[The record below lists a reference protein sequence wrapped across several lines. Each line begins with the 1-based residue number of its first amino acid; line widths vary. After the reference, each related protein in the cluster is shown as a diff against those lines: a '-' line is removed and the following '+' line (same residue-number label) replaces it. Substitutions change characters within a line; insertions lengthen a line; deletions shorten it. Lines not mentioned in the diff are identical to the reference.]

1 MKPSTRK
8 TRKLN
13 VLYPPLIISVA
24 INSTP
29 ANANKDKVTDPILEE
44 RQEGI
49 EYTNRNVFSIT
60 QHRRN
65 YLLPVTYATSPN
77 PFGDDNLTPQNVDR
91 VEAKYQLSVKFPLI
105 VEEDYL
111 SGLHL
116 GFTTVAFWQVY
127 NSEVS
132 KPFREINYEP
142 ELFYKWHTDAQWLS
156 YHLESFQLGFSHQ
169 SNGESGR
176 RSRSWDR
183 LFAGITLANDDVYWR
198 AKIWY
203 RIPESE
209 KEFIDDATGDDNPDI
224 ESFIGRSEFVFG
236 RRMGKFGI
244 ETTVR
249 NNLSVNKNRGSV
261 LLNVTY
267 PVTDRYDVLLQYF
280 NGYGDS
286 LIDFNRHQQRIGL
299 GIQLNFI

>member
-1 MKPSTRK
+1 
-8 TRKLN
+8 
-13 VLYPPLIISVA
+13 
-24 INSTP
+24 
-29 ANANKDKVTDPILEE
+29 
-44 RQEGI
+44 
-49 EYTNRNVFSIT
+49 
-60 QHRRN
+60 
-65 YLLPVTYATSPN
+65 
-77 PFGDDNLTPQNVDR
+77 
-91 VEAKYQLSVKFPLI
+91 
-105 VEEDYL
+105 
-111 SGLHL
+111 
-116 GFTTVAFWQVY
+116 
-127 NSEVS
+127 
-132 KPFREINYEP
+132 
-142 ELFYKWHTDAQWLS
+142 LS